1 MTDRYVA
8 DYQDQNAALVDA
20 GIRLADL
27 IVNKNYLIHL
37 DECPVVPFDA
47 GEHQFNDIRLFH
59 ITRVIYDPMEDAGEK
74 LISVYNSLGSFGSD
88 VVMVLSSTSAG
99 VDLYLGAICQRD
111 AETAGF
117 ILDKSLSGNFPG
129 VIKRMLDTTEVSAL
143 LQNAVTSQKKT
154 SIFSASVLSDRHVA
168 SVSIVPSMRR
178 EDSDTQRF
186 VQGLEKF
193 IDTMSGEDYTAIILC
208 SPIDKRSLE
217 LRKRGLEELYSS
229 LVPFESISMT
239 YGQNSSTSVTDSVS
253 ANFSSSVNQSI
264 SHTTG
269 ASGSE
274 TYGTSS
280 SSGSSSSSSYEGFFG
295 GTHSS
300 GSSYTSGSSHSSTS
314 GWSESD
320 ARTQGTSTSEGT
332 TTGQSTGVTTGDN
345 QSFTLTRKNKTV
357 AGLLEQ
363 IETQLERIRQCEAFG
378 LWECAAYFIARDVQ
392 TAVISANTYKALMTG
407 EKSGVENSFVNLW
420 NGLEN
425 SDTTDVLRYLEYAR
439 HPRFCISGA
448 PAQAFSPYLDQE
460 VSAASMV
467 SGFEVPLLAGLPK
480 KSVTGVTALNM
491 AEFGRNIF
499 TTNPARA
506 GKKINLGRVYHMG
519 EISKTPVALDLKSMA
534 SHCFICGSTGSGKS
548 NTSYQLLSELHR
560 NRIHFMVIEPAKGEY
575 RKALGSLE
583 GLQVYTTNPQYFQML
598 RLNPFSFP
606 PQIHVLEHLDRLIEI
621 FTACWPLYAAMPAIL
636 KSAFEMVYIRCGWD
650 LTNSIYMDNGRSK
663 FPTFVDLLEVL
674 PEIINA
680 SSYSSDS
687 KGDYTGALVTRVSSL
702 TRGII
707 GQILCAKNTI
717 SDRDLFD
724 ANVVVD
730 LSRVGS
736 SETKS
741 LLMGVLV
748 LKLSEYRMSTAAGE
762 NVPLKHV
769 TVLEEAHNLLRRG
782 GGSGGSEGADVQGK
796 SVEMI
801 SSAIAE
807 IRTFGEGFIII
818 DQSPSAVD
826 ISAIKNTN
834 TKIIMRL
841 PEVEDCNAVGRSI
854 GLNEAQ
860 IRELSRLSTGVAA
873 VYQNNWLEP
882 VLVQVNMWQDDLHA
896 PDVHIP
902 FSTLRRLRGQLA
914 GAIIK
919 QYYAGTLEPEALSDI
934 VTASDLPA
942 CRHAEYQHIID
953 ALARAVANDGF
964 TSCHTGLALRD
975 VLQCDQL
982 LQLTDMQLPKVCRT
996 EEDRRRCYLEG
1007 LRCMDVAL
1015 AGLAGYGAF
1024 QTTRLALRALLCITD
1039 SWNRDLGGKDQRAR
1053 ELWLS
1058 KNQLVSRLHRDNA

>member
-1 MTDRYVA
+1 MANHYVA
-8 DYQDQNAALVDA
+8 DYQDQNAELVNA

-47 GEHQFNDIRLFH
+47 VEHQFNDIRLFH
-59 ITRVIYDPMEDAGEK
+59 ISRVIYDPQEDAREK

-88 VVMVLSSTSAG
+88 VVMVISSTSAG
-99 VDLYLGAICQRD
+99 VDLYLGSICQRD
-111 AETAGF
+111 SETAGF

-129 VIKRMLDTTEVSAL
+129 IRKRMLDTNEVSEL
-143 LQNAVTSQKKT
+143 LHNAVTAKKKT
-154 SIFSASVLSDRHVA
+154 SLFASSVLNDRHVA
-168 SVSIVPSMRR
+168 SVSIVPSMRK
-178 EDSDTQRF
+178 EDQESQRF
-186 VQGLEKF
+186 VQGIEKF
-193 IDTMSGEDYTAIILC
+193 IDTMSGENYTAIILC
-208 SPIDKRSLE
+208 SPISKRSLE
-217 LRKRGLEELYSS
+217 MRKRGLEELYSS
-229 LVPFESISMT
+229 LVPFETITMT
-239 YGQNSSTSVTDSVS
+239 YGQNSSTSVTDTVS
-253 ANFSSSVNQSI
+253 TNFSNSINESI
-264 SHTTG
+264 SNTT
-269 ASGSE
+269 
-274 TYGTSS
+274 GTSS
-280 SSGSSSSSSYEGFFG
+280 SETHGTSTSYGTSSSSSYEGFFG
-295 GTHSS
+295 GSHSS
-300 GSSYTSGSSHSSTS
+300 GSSRTSGSSHSHTS
-314 GWSESD
+314 GWSQSE
-320 ARTQGTSTSEGT
+320 ARTHGSTATEGSSQ
-332 TTGQSTGVTTGDN
+332 GQSTGITTGDN

-357 AGLLEQ
+357 IGLLEQ
-363 IETQLERIRQCEAFG
+363 IETQLERIKQCESFG
-378 LWECAAYFIARDVQ
+378 LWECAAYFIARDIQ

-425 SDTTDVLRYLEYAR
+425 ADTPDVLRYLEYAR
-439 HPRFCISGA
+439 HPRFCITGTQVA
-448 PAQAFSPYLDQE
+448 AYSPYLAQE

-467 SGFEVPLLAGLPK
+467 SGFEVPLLVGLPK

-499 TTNPARA
+499 TTNPTKV

-519 EISKTPVALDLKSMA
+519 EISKTPVALDVKSMA

-560 NRIHFMVIEPAKGEY
+560 NKIKFMVIEPAKGEY

-583 GLQVYTTNPQYFQML
+583 GLTVYTTNPQYFQML

-606 PQIHVLEHLDRLIEI
+606 PQVHVLEHLDRLIEI

-636 KSAFEMVYIRCGWD
+636 KSAFETVYVRCGWD

-663 FPTFVDLLEVL
+663 FPTFRDLLEVL
-674 PEIINA
+674 PEIINS

-707 GQILCAKNTI
+707 GQILCAKTTV

-724 ANVVVD
+724 NNVIVD

-769 TVLEEAHNLLRRG
+769 TVLEEAHNLLKR

-834 TKIIMRL
+834 TKIVMRL
-841 PEVEDCNAVGRSI
+841 PEVEDCQAVGKSI
-854 GLNEAQ
+854 GLNEEQ

-896 PDVHIP
+896 EDVFIP
-902 FSTLRRLRGQLA
+902 FRTLRKFRGQLA
-914 GAIIK
+914 GMIVK
-919 QYYAGTLEPEALSDI
+919 QYYAGALDENALHEV
-934 VTASDLPA
+934 VTASELPA
-942 CRHAEYQHIID
+942 CRHAEYQQIID
-953 ALARAVANDGF
+953 TLARVVVNDGF
-964 TSCHTGLALRD
+964 TSRHAGQALRD

-982 LQLTDMQLPKVCRT
+982 LQLTDMQLPQVCRT
-996 EEDRRRCYLEG
+996 EEDRRKCYLEG
-1007 LRCMDVAL
+1007 LRCLDVAM
-1015 AGLAGYGAF
+1015 AGLSGYGNF
-1024 QTTRLALRALLCITD
+1024 QTTRLAMRALLCIVD
-1039 SWNRDLGGKDQRAR
+1039 SWNHEFAKQDQRAR

-1058 KNQLVSRLHRDNA
+1058 KNQLVRKLAEESI